1 VADEKKPRPRQAVV
15 PALAFAASTAA
26 AVGLAITYA
35 LGGQTQLEGVLLAVA
50 LGGIG
55 IGLVSWSRRLMP
67 DELVIEER
75 GRLASDPEE
84 LEALV
89 ADVTDSD
96 DGVERRSV
104 LVKLLGLSAVALGG
118 AALFPIASLGPKPG
132 RGLKTTPYAKGGLRL
147 VEETGQLV
155 TTDRLSLN
163 GVLTVFPE
171 GFEGREDAQ
180 TLLLHLEEGEVTP
193 REGREDWTP
202 DGYVAFSK
210 VCTHAGCPVGLF
222 EEREALLLCPC
233 HQSTFDVRDAARP
246 IFGPAARS
254 LPQLPLDI
262 DDTGTIFATGD
273 FSGPVG
279 PGFWDRDR

>member
-1 VADEKKPRPRQAVV
+1 MVA
-15 PALAFAASTAA
+15 PALAFVASTAA
-26 AVGLAITYA
+26 AVGLAVTYA
-35 LGGQTQLEGVLLAVA
+35 LGGQTQVEGVLLAIA

-67 DELVIEER
+67 DELVTEDR
-75 GRLASDPEE
+75 GPLASDPAEID
-84 LEALV
+84 ALV
-89 ADVTDSD
+89 ADVTDPD

-104 LVKLLGLSAVALGG
+104 LVKLLGLAAVALGG

-147 VEETGQLV
+147 VDESGELV
-155 TTDRLSLN
+155 TTDRVTLN

-171 GFEGREDAQ
+171 GFEGREDSQ

-193 REGREDWTP
+193 RKGREGWTP

-222 EEREALLLCPC
+222 EEEEALLLCPC
-233 HQSTFDVRDAARP
+233 HQSTFDVRDSARP

-262 DDTGTIFATGD
+262 DDTGIIVATGD